1 MCYLQWRTL
10 SARATSVK
18 RVADYKRHHSTLVY
32 LVCRWIWRIFM
43 TITTTDTYDI
53 KIIPNCFWSLISSE
67 PVIWLPPRRPDS
79 KRFQITDVVK
89 NTGRIYWCITSIS
102 PCLPSHSH
110 PICLS
115 LRGFEFRPA
124 YGNHM
129 STRSWLRHTGL
140 LTAFRTLHSSQY
152 ILRHQ
157 E

>member
-43 TITTTDTYDI
+43 TITTTNTYDI

-79 KRFQITDVVK
+79 KRFQ
-89 NTGRIYWCITSIS
+89 NNQ
-102 PCLPSHSH
+102 HSEKYGSDLLVH
-110 PICLS
+110 YLDLS
-115 LRGFEFRPA
+115 LSSFSFSS
-124 YGNHM
+124 Y
-129 STRSWLRHTGL
+129 L
-140 LTAFRTLHSSQY
+140 L
-152 ILRHQ
+152 IP
-157 E
+157 